1 MQFADSATIAGTR
14 RMSDGYLVADVRTAR
29 VGLQTYSGHECG
41 KPERASVTLYRPDSE
56 VFHVDSVSSYAHKPV
71 TMGHPPGAVTSDNY
85 RQYARGHIEG
95 DVLRDGDFV
104 RVPMM
109 VADSEAIASITS
121 GVREV
126 SAGYTCDVD
135 WTPGRTPQGQAY
147 DGIMRRLR
155 INHVAIVPKG
165 RAGPECRFGDSA
177 APTHGNTTMT
187 TPAYVAD
194 TARQYVDSY
203 GEGADSLL
211 GFSERAKALYAIGD
225 AKGNEVYRVEQAAQ
239 SLRSLANRASMRAG
253 GQGGGLIG
261 DSAENSLQVAAFL
274 TRMADEARGRAAALR
289 AGEKPNASM
298 HLDGFQQRRIS
309 DARASGNA
317 AAVAYEIANAERAN
331 AWMRNR

>member
-1 MQFADSATIAGTR
+1 MHFSDSATIAGTR

-41 KPERASVTLYRPDSE
+41 KPERASVTLYRPESE

-126 SAGYTCDVD
+126 SAGYTCDVE

-155 INHVAIVPKG
+155 INHVAIVPRG

-177 APTHGNTTMT
+177 LSPNGSTSMT
-187 TPAYVAD
+187 NDAARMFAD
-194 TARQYVDSY
+194 TY
-203 GEGADSLL
+203 GPGAECLA
-211 GFSERAKALYAIGD
+211 GFSERVKAQYALAD
-225 AKGNEVYRVEQAAQ
+225 ARSNEVFRVQDAADR
-239 SLRSLANRASMRAG
+239 LRSLARRAAMVASGQSRA
-253 GQGGGLIG
+253 IFG
-261 DSAENSLQVAAFL
+261 DSADNSFAVTSFL
-274 TRMADEARGRAAALR
+274 TRMADEAQGRAMALRVGQSSGSVERFDPRQNQRIADARAQGDEGRAA
-289 AGEKPNASM
+289 
-298 HLDGFQQRRIS
+298 
-309 DARASGNA
+309 
-317 AAVAYEIANAERAN
+317 YEIHKARLSN
-331 AWMRNR
+331 AWQGGNR